1 MDGLYSSDVF
11 RRSRIFNRGVF
22 PPSYSDSLFAE
33 FTASLVIGLLSALLV
48 ASGLGTQID
57 KIIIGSVMP
66 LVPGLSI
73 TNAVR
78 DLMAGHLLSGLSKG
92 AEAFLTAFAIGAG
105 IAIVFTLL

>member
-1 MDGLYSSDVF
+1 
-11 RRSRIFNRGVF
+11 
-22 PPSYSDSLFAE
+22 
-33 FTASLVIGLLSALLV
+33 
-48 ASGLGTQID
+48 
-57 KIIIGSVMP
+57 MP

-105 IAIVFTLL
+105 IARALEYGDNFLSVYTTNCYREMYHFLNQHF